1 MGNAFGDVVYA
12 EKKLLPG
19 VGGRWGAGG
28 ALLQGRSLSPLMV
41 LLLYLTS

>member
-19 VGGRWGAGG
+19 VGGVVCCKAGNASG
-28 ALLQGRSLSPLMV
+28 VGCMEIPC
-41 LLLYLTS
+41 TP

>member
-19 VGGRWGAGG
+19 VGGRWGAVG
-28 ALLQGRSLSPLMV
+28 QEMV
-41 LLLYLTS
+41 GVWL